1 MFTTV
6 EPGFFD
12 QVRDAFEG
20 FVAGLG
26 GELHTYVHG
35 RGLKVWYAAT
45 PKEHYEAQLLRID
58 GENRLEIGFHSE
70 HSKPNDND
78 EVMRQLMASEVA
90 WRAELGNDAEA
101 GPFIGRD
108 GWRRLSELWDVP
120 DQGEVDAAIEVAA
133 RLADYVMI
141 LEPIRASAGS
151 NNAPAAG
158 LLFDDEV
165 SQAR

>member
-1 MFTTV
+1 M

-20 FVAGLG
+20 FVAGLD

-45 PKEHYEAQLLRID
+45 PKEHYEAQLLRVD
-58 GENRLEIGFHSE
+58 GDSRLEIGFHTE
-70 HSKPNDND
+70 HSKPKDND
-78 EVMRQLMASEVA
+78 EVMQHLMACEAA
-90 WRAELGNDAEA
+90 WRAELGDEAEA
-101 GPFIGRD
+101 APFIGRD
-108 GWRRLSELWDVP
+108 GWRRLSELWEVP

-133 RLADYVMI
+133 RLADYVMT
-141 LEPIRASAGS
+141 LEPIRASTSS
-151 NNAPAAG
+151 NKATAAG